1 MIRIKNNI
9 LIICA
14 IRVIRVQVF
23 VLMIYKKFILFT
35 FAIIF
40 WSNNLDAATPLN
52 IKLSNG
58 FEVILI
64 ENHQSPVI
72 SCVVTVKTGAS
83 NEDFSNS
90 GVSHMLEHLLFNGT
104 EKRTQE
110 ELYKET
116 DFYGIYNNAHTNMDY
131 TNYIVLVEKSQAE
144 KAIDIQSDML
154 FNSIFPEDK
163 FEKEKG
169 IILNEIA
176 RDMSE
181 PSSFEDELFNLR
193 FFDGTPYNLPAIGLP
208 ETIKNISREQ
218 VKEYYERY
226 YIPNNMTALIMG
238 DFNSSEMLELA
249 EKYFG
254 KYPSKKLLI
263 EKPYFLKNKN
273 QRFETNFKITRS
285 SLNIGIPL
293 PEIGKAG
300 SERSESDDF
309 YGMFIIASLLDSEL
323 KERVNRNLKEKN
335 KAEVFDIDT
344 SIDFNKHFSL
354 LKISASFTPNLEP
367 QDVENAVVE
376 ELIKFSNEPID
387 EDRRKGIAL
396 SVKVQEV
403 FLSEKPHY
411 YGMVKG
417 KFIAVGGWD
426 FAKNFTRRLEDIPK
440 TRLAEIGK
448 KYLSNPA
455 FMINLIISGDT
466 SIEDIRKQIQV
477 DYYQKTK
484 KEEEVFTE
492 DSIKLVNEWEER
504 KSGIKAKDKKL
515 TTHESQ
521 LAIPKKGIIK
531 KVVLKNGLTIIV
543 NSNIDS
549 DVFAIHL
556 LAKNR
561 SLMEPEA
568 KTGVVDFIHRIM
580 ERGTREKDYKTFQ
593 KELSSI
599 GAVLKTKDSESIPYD
614 DFYTTNEYSY
624 IRLETID
631 EYFNKGIEILS
642 DIISKPRFES
652 EDIESVRLEML
663 NLIKKEDSRPDTLSK
678 KLFFAEVFKGLPQS
692 KPIVGTYETINSIT
706 KEDLENFH
714 KIYFSPNN
722 LIITVATGVE
732 TDMVIKAFKKT
743 LGNKIKKRINIPSI
757 DYSKPLSNSSK
768 SINIE
773 LNKSQSYIRLGKLIK
788 IEPKDKIVLN
798 LISYI
803 LSERMAFELRERQ
816 GLAYSLGAGFSSYN
830 SHALF
835 GASIGTTI
843 GTVEKAKAGIF
854 KEIEGFKKTEIR
866 GEDLERAVNKYTSSE
881 LMRGLS
887 RINQC
892 YYTGI
897 AEFYKKGIDYQKRL
911 LADLKKVKL
920 DEINRAKE
928 RYLNIE
934 NMIEV
939 VVK

>member
-1 MIRIKNNI
+1 MKIYIS
-9 LIICA
+9 II
-14 IRVIRVQVF
+14 
-23 VLMIYKKFILFT
+23 FT
-35 FAIIF
+35 FIF
-40 WSNNLDAATPLN
+40 LLWGKDLHAVTAKN

-72 SCVVTVKTGAS
+72 SCVVTVKTGSS
-83 NEDFSNS
+83 NEGFLNS
-90 GVSHMLEHLLFNGT
+90 GISHMLEHLLFNGT

-116 DFYGIYNNAHTNMDY
+116 DFYGIYNNAHTDMDY

-154 FNSIFPEDK
+154 FNSTFPEDK

-193 FFDGTPYNLPAIGLP
+193 IFDGTPYNLPAIGLP

-226 YIPNNMTALIMG
+226 YVPNNMTALIMG
-238 DFNSSEMLELA
+238 DFNSSEMLRLV

-254 KYPSKKLLI
+254 KYPPKNLLI
-263 EKPYFLKNKN
+263 EKSYFLKTKN
-273 QRFETNFKITRS
+273 QRLETSFKITHS
-285 SLNIGIPL
+285 SLSIGIPL
-293 PEIGKAG
+293 SGIGKAG

-323 KERVNRNLKEKN
+323 KERVNINLKEKN
-335 KAEVFDIDT
+335 EAEVFDINA

-367 QDVENAVVE
+367 QDVENAIVE
-376 ELIKFSNEPID
+376 ELIKFSNEQID

-411 YGMVKG
+411 YGMIKG

-440 TRLAEIGK
+440 TRLAKIGK
-448 KYLSNPA
+448 KYLSNPV
-455 FMINLIISGDT
+455 FIINLITPGDS
-466 SIEDIRKQIQV
+466 SIEDIRKQIKG
-477 DYYQKTK
+477 DYYQKPI
-484 KEEEVFTE
+484 KEEEIFSE
-492 DSIKLVNEWEER
+492 DSIKLVNEWEKKIQKTEGR
-504 KSGIKAKDKKL
+504 RQKIEDRSSKIKS
-515 TTHESQ
+515 S
-521 LAIPKKGIIK
+521 PKGGVIK

-543 NSNIDS
+543 NSNRDS

-556 LAKNR
+556 MAKNR
-561 SLMEPEA
+561 SLMEPEG

-599 GAVLKTKDSESIPYD
+599 GAVLKTKDSEFIPYD

-624 IRLETID
+624 IRFETID
-631 EYFNKGIEILS
+631 EFFDKGIKILS
-642 DIISKPRFES
+642 DIISKPRFEP

-663 NLIKKEDSRPDTLSK
+663 NLIKKEDSKPDTLSK
-678 KLFFAEVFKGLPQS
+678 KLLFAEVFKGLPQS
-692 KPIVGTYETINSIT
+692 KPIVGTAETINSIT

-714 KIYFSPNN
+714 TFYFSPNN
-722 LIITVATGVE
+722 LIITVATGVKA
-732 TDMVIKAFKKT
+732 DKVINKFNNL

-757 DYSKPLSNSSK
+757 DYSKPLSNPSK

-773 LNKSQSYIRLGKLIK
+773 LNKSQSYIRLAKLIK
-788 IEPKDKIVLN
+788 IEPKDRIALN

-843 GTVEKAKAGIF
+843 GTVEKAKTGIF
-854 KEIEGFKKTEIR
+854 KEIEDFKKTEIR

-892 YYTGI
+892 YYTGL
-897 AEFYKKGIDYQKRL
+897 AEFHKKGIDYQKRL

-920 DEINRAKE
+920 DEINRAKV

>member
-1 MIRIKNNI
+1 
-9 LIICA
+9 
-14 IRVIRVQVF
+14 
-23 VLMIYKKFILFT
+23 MIYKKFILFI
-35 FAIIF
+35 FALIF

-58 FEVILI
+58 LEVILI

-116 DFYGIYNNAHTNMDY
+116 DFYGIYNNAHTDMDY
-131 TNYIVLVEKSQAE
+131 TNYIILVEKSRAE

-154 FNSIFPEDK
+154 FNSTFPEDK

-193 FFDGTPYNLPAIGLP
+193 FFDGTPYNLPVIGLP

-226 YIPNNMTALIMG
+226 YVPNNMTALIMG
-238 DFNSSEMLELA
+238 DFNSSEMLRLA

-254 KYPSKKLLI
+254 KYPPKNLLI
-263 EKPYFLKNKN
+263 EKSYFLKTQN
-273 QRFETNFKITRS
+273 QRFETNFKITHS
-285 SLNIGIPL
+285 SLSIGIPL
-293 PEIGKAG
+293 SKAD
-300 SERSESDDF
+300 RDDF

-323 KERVNRNLKEKN
+323 KERVNKNLKEKN
-335 KAEVFDIDT
+335 KEEIFDIDA

-354 LKISASFTPNLEP
+354 LKISASFTPKLEP

-376 ELIKFSNEPID
+376 ELIKFSNEQID
-387 EDRRKGIAL
+387 EERRKGIVL

-411 YGMVKG
+411 YGMAKG

-448 KYLSNPA
+448 KYLSNPV
-455 FMINLIISGDT
+455 FMINLITPGDS
-466 SIEDIRKQIQV
+466 SIEDIRKHIKG
-477 DYYQKTK
+477 DYYQKPI
-484 KEEEVFTE
+484 KEEEIFTE
-492 DSIKLVNEWEER
+492 DSVKLVNEWEKKIQKTEVR
-504 KSGIKAKDKKL
+504 RQKSEEKQKTKKRG
-515 TTHESQ
+515 E
-521 LAIPKKGIIK
+521 IK

-543 NSNIDS
+543 NSNRDS

-561 SLMEPEA
+561 SLMEPEG

-580 ERGTREKDYKTFQ
+580 ERGTREKDYKTFK

-599 GAVLKTKDSESIPYD
+599 GAILKTRDSEFIPYD

-631 EYFNKGIEILS
+631 EYFDKGIEILS

-678 KLFFAEVFKGLPQS
+678 KLLFAEVFKGLPQS
-692 KPIVGTYETINSIT
+692 KPIIGNAETISSIT

-714 KIYFSPNN
+714 KFYFSPNN
-722 LIITVATGVE
+722 LIITVSTGVE
-732 TDMVIKAFKKT
+732 ADKIIKAFNKT
-743 LGNKIKKRINIPSI
+743 LGNKIKRRINIPSI
-757 DYSKPLSNSSK
+757 DYSKSLSNPSK

-773 LNKSQSYIRLGKLIK
+773 LNKSQSYIRLAKLIK
-788 IEPKDKIVLN
+788 IEPKDKIALN

-854 KEIEGFKKTEIR
+854 KEIDGFKKTEIK

-892 YYTGI
+892 YYTGL
-897 AEFYKKGIDYQKRL
+897 AEFHKKGIDYQKRL

>member
-1 MIRIKNNI
+1 
-9 LIICA
+9 
-14 IRVIRVQVF
+14 
-23 VLMIYKKFILFT
+23 
-35 FAIIF
+35 
-40 WSNNLDAATPLN
+40 
-52 IKLSNG
+52 
-58 FEVILI
+58 
-64 ENHQSPVI
+64 
-72 SCVVTVKTGAS
+72 
-83 NEDFSNS
+83 
-90 GVSHMLEHLLFNGT
+90 
-104 EKRTQE
+104 
-110 ELYKET
+110 
-116 DFYGIYNNAHTNMDY
+116 
-131 TNYIVLVEKSQAE
+131 
-144 KAIDIQSDML
+144 
-154 FNSIFPEDK
+154 
-163 FEKEKG
+163 
-169 IILNEIA
+169 
-176 RDMSE
+176 
-181 PSSFEDELFNLR
+181 
-193 FFDGTPYNLPAIGLP
+193 
-208 ETIKNISREQ
+208 
-218 VKEYYERY
+218 
-226 YIPNNMTALIMG
+226 MTALIMG
-238 DFNSSEMLELA
+238 DFDSSEMLELA
-249 EKYFG
+249 EKYFR
-254 KYPSKKLLI
+254 KYPPKNLLI
-263 EKPYFLKNKN
+263 EKPYFLKTKN
-273 QRFETNFKITRS
+273 QRFETSFKVTHS
-285 SLNIGIPL
+285 SLSIGIPL
-293 PEIGKAG
+293 SEIGKAG
-300 SERSESDDF
+300 SERSESNDF

-335 KAEVFDIDT
+335 KAEVFDIDA

-387 EDRRKGIAL
+387 EYRRKGIVL

-411 YGMVKG
+411 YGMAKG
-417 KFIAVGGWD
+417 KFIAAGGWD
-426 FAKNFTRRLEDIPK
+426 FAKNYARRLEDISK
-440 TRLAEIGK
+440 ARLEEIAK
-448 KYLSNPA
+448 KYLSNSA
-455 FMINLIISGDT
+455 FMINLITPGDS
-466 SIEDIRKQIQV
+466 SIEDIKKQIKG
-477 DYYQKTK
+477 DYYQKPI

-492 DSIKLVNEWEER
+492 DSVKLVNEWEEQEAR
-504 KSGIKAKDKKL
+504 SKKQEARSTRRELKAFIKSGV
-515 TTHESQ
+515 
-521 LAIPKKGIIK
+521 IK
-531 KVVLKNGLTIIV
+531 KVILKNGLTIIV
-543 NSNIDS
+543 NSNRDS

-561 SLMEPEA
+561 SLMEPEG
-568 KTGVVDFIHRIM
+568 KTGIADFIHRIM
-580 ERGTREKDYKTFQ
+580 ERGTREKDYKTFH

-599 GAVLKTKDSESIPYD
+599 GATLKTRDSEFIPYD

-631 EYFNKGIEILS
+631 EYFDKGIEILS

-663 NLIKKEDSRPDTLSK
+663 NLIKKEDSSPNTISK
-678 KLFFAEVFKGLPQS
+678 KLLFAEVFKGLPQS
-692 KPIVGTYETINSIT
+692 KPIIGTAETINSIT

-714 KIYFSPNN
+714 KFYFSPNN

-732 TDMVIKAFKKT
+732 ADKVIKAFNKT
-743 LGNKIKKRINIPSI
+743 LKNKVKKRINVPVI
-757 DYSKPLSNSSK
+757 DYSRPLSNLSK

-788 IEPKDKIVLN
+788 IEPKDKIALN

-892 YYTGI
+892 YYTGL

>member
-1 MIRIKNNI
+1 MKKYIP
-9 LIICA
+9 II
-14 IRVIRVQVF
+14 
-23 VLMIYKKFILFT
+23 FT
-35 FAIIF
+35 FLFLVWGNDIHAA
-40 WSNNLDAATPLN
+40 DAYH
-52 IKLSNG
+52 IKLPNG

-83 NEDFSNS
+83 NEDFLNS

-116 DFYGIYNNAHTNMDY
+116 DFYGIYNNAHTDMDY

-154 FNSIFPEDK
+154 FNSTFPEDK

-181 PSSFEDELFNLR
+181 PSSFEDEFFNLR
-193 FFDGTPYNLPAIGLP
+193 FFDGTPYNLPVIGLP

-238 DFNSSEMLELA
+238 DFNSSDMLELA

-254 KYPSKKLLI
+254 KYPPKNLLI
-263 EKPYFLKNKN
+263 EKPYFLKTKN
-273 QRFETNFKITRS
+273 QRFETSFKVTHS
-285 SLNIGIPL
+285 SLSIGIPL
-293 PEIGKAG
+293 SEIGKAG
-300 SERSESDDF
+300 SERSESNDF

-323 KERVNRNLKEKN
+323 KERVNKNLKEKS
-335 KAEVFDIDT
+335 KAEVFNIDT
-344 SIDFNKHFSL
+344 SLDFNKHFSL

-376 ELIKFSNEPID
+376 ELIKFSNEPMD
-387 EDRRKGIAL
+387 EDRRKGIVL
-396 SVKVQEV
+396 SARVQEV

-426 FAKNFTRRLEDIPK
+426 FAKNYARRLEDISNA
-440 TRLAEIGK
+440 RLEEIAR
-448 KYLSNPA
+448 KYLSSPA
-455 FMINLIISGDT
+455 FTINLITPGDS
-466 SIEDIRKQIQV
+466 SIEDIRKHIKG
-477 DYYQKTK
+477 DYYQKSVK
-484 KEEEVFTE
+484 DEEIFTE
-492 DSIKLVNEWEER
+492 DSIKLVNEWEKKIQKTEVR
-504 KSGIKAKDKKL
+504 RQKSEEKQKTKKRG
-515 TTHESQ
+515 E
-521 LAIPKKGIIK
+521 IK
-531 KVVLKNGLTIIV
+531 KVILKNGLTIIV
-543 NSNIDS
+543 NSNRDS
-549 DVFAIHL
+549 DVFAVHL

-561 SLMEPEA
+561 SLMESEG
-568 KTGVVDFIHRIM
+568 KTGIADFIHRIM
-580 ERGTREKDYKTFQ
+580 ERGAREKDYKTFQ

-599 GAVLKTKDSESIPYD
+599 GATLKTRDSEFIPYD

-631 EYFNKGIEILS
+631 EYFDKGIEILS

-663 NLIKKEDSRPDTLSK
+663 NLIKKEDSKPDTLSK
-678 KLFFAEVFKGLPQS
+678 KLLFAEVFKGLPQS
-692 KPIVGTYETINSIT
+692 KPIIGTAETINSIT
-706 KEDLENFH
+706 KEDLENFY
-714 KIYFSPNN
+714 KFYFSPNN

-732 TDMVIKAFKKT
+732 ADKIIKAFNKT

-757 DYSKPLSNSSK
+757 DYSKSLSNPSK

-773 LNKSQSYIRLGKLIK
+773 LNKSQSYIRLAKLIK

-835 GASIGTTI
+835 GASIGTMI

-892 YYTGI
+892 YYTGL
-897 AEFYKKGIDYQKRL
+897 AEFHKKGIDYQKRL

-920 DEINRAKE
+920 DEINRAKV

>member
-1 MIRIKNNI
+1 MKKYISFIFT
-9 LIICA
+9 LI
-14 IRVIRVQVF
+14 F
-23 VLMIYKKFILFT
+23 LL
-35 FAIIF
+35 
-40 WSNNLDAATPLN
+40 WSKDLPAVTAQN

-104 EKRTQE
+104 RKRTQE
-110 ELYKET
+110 ELYRET
-116 DFYGIYNNAHTNMDY
+116 DFYGIYNNAHTDMDY
-131 TNYIVLVEKSQAE
+131 TNYIVLVEKSHIE
-144 KAIDIQSDML
+144 KALDIQSDML
-154 FNSIFPEDK
+154 FNSIFPENK

-193 FFDGTPYNLPAIGLP
+193 FFDGTPYNLPVIGLP

-238 DFNSSEMLELA
+238 DFDSKDMLMSA
-249 EKYFG
+249 NKYFG
-254 KYPSKKLLI
+254 KYPPQKPSK
-263 EKPYFLKNKN
+263 EQTYSLKIKG
-273 QRFETNFKITRS
+273 QRFEANSKVIHS
-285 SLNIGIPL
+285 SIDMGMPL
-293 PEIGKAG
+293 SEIDK
-300 SERSESDDF
+300 EDF
-309 YGMFIIASLLDSEL
+309 YSMSIITAILDSEL
-323 KERVNRNLKEKN
+323 KERINRNLHEKN
-335 KAEVFDIDT
+335 RADVFDINA

-354 LKISASFTPNLEP
+354 LKISVSFPPNLGP
-367 QDVENAVVE
+367 QDVENAIIE
-376 ELIKFSNEPID
+376 ELIKFSSEPID
-387 EDRRKGIAL
+387 EDRRKGIVL
-396 SVKVQEV
+396 SVKVQEI

-417 KFIAVGGWD
+417 KFIAVGGWN
-426 FAKNFTRRLEDIPK
+426 FAKNYVQNLENVSK
-440 TRLAEIGK
+440 TQLEKIAK
-448 KYLSNPA
+448 KYLSNPS
-455 FMINLIISGDT
+455 FMINLITPGDS
-466 SIEDIRKQIQV
+466 SIEDIRKQIKG
-477 DYYQKTK
+477 DYYQKSI
-484 KEEEVFTE
+484 KEEDIFTE
-492 DSIKLVNEWEER
+492 DSVELVNEKEEKIQRTEVKRQKAEEKQKTR
-504 KSGIKAKDKKL
+504 KRG
-515 TTHESQ
+515 Q
-521 LAIPKKGIIK
+521 IK

-543 NSNIDS
+543 NSNRDS
-549 DVFAIHL
+549 EVFAVHV

-561 SLMEPEA
+561 SLMEPEN
-568 KTGVVDFIHRIM
+568 KTGIVNFTHRIM
-580 ERGTREKDYKTFQ
+580 ERGTREKDYKAFQ

-599 GAVLKTKDSESIPYD
+599 GATLKTRDSEFIPYD

-624 IRLETID
+624 IRFETID
-631 EYFNKGIEILS
+631 EYYDKGIKLLS
-642 DIISKPRFES
+642 DIILKPRFES

-663 NLIKKEDSRPDTLSK
+663 NLIKKEDSKPDILSK
-678 KLFFAEVFKGLPQS
+678 KLLFDEVFKGTPQS
-692 KPIVGTYETINSIT
+692 KSIIGTIETINSIT
-706 KEDLENFH
+706 KEALEAFH
-714 KIYFSPNN
+714 KVYFPPNN
-722 LIITVATGVE
+722 LIITVATGIDAD
-732 TDMVIKAFKKT
+732 TVINKFKNL
-743 LGNKIKKRINIPSI
+743 LGNEIKKGTSIPSI
-757 DYSKPLSNSSK
+757 DYSKSLLNPSK

-773 LNKSQSYIRLGKLIK
+773 LNKAQSYIRIGKVIE
-788 IEPKDKIVLN
+788 IEPKDKIALN

-803 LSERMAFELRERQ
+803 LSERMSFELRERQ

-843 GTVEKAKAGIF
+843 DTVEKAKVGIF
-854 KEIEGFKKTEIR
+854 KEIEGFKKAEIK
-866 GEDLERAVNKYTSSE
+866 GEDLERAVNKYISSE

-892 YYTGI
+892 YYTGL

-911 LADLKKVKL
+911 LVDLKKVKL
-920 DEINRAKE
+920 DEIIKVKE
-928 RYLNIE
+928 KYLNTD

>member
-1 MIRIKNNI
+1 MKKYISFIFT
-9 LIICA
+9 LIFLLWGKDLPA
-14 IRVIRVQVF
+14 VTAQ
-23 VLMIYKKFILFT
+23 
-35 FAIIF
+35 
-40 WSNNLDAATPLN
+40 N

-104 EKRTQE
+104 GKRTQE
-110 ELYKET
+110 ELYRET
-116 DFYGIYNNAHTNMDY
+116 DFYGIYNNAHTDMDY
-131 TNYIVLVEKSQAE
+131 TNYIVLVEKSHIE
-144 KAIDIQSDML
+144 KALDIQSDML
-154 FNSIFPEDK
+154 FNSIFPENK

-193 FFDGTPYNLPAIGLP
+193 FFDGTPYNLPVIGLS

-238 DFNSSEMLELA
+238 DFDSKDMLMFA
-249 EKYFG
+249 NKYFG
-254 KYPSKKLLI
+254 KYPPQ
-263 EKPYFLKNKN
+263 KPSNKQTYSLKIKG
-273 QRFETNFKITRS
+273 QRFEANSKVIHS
-285 SLNIGIPL
+285 SIDMGMPL
-293 PEIGKAG
+293 SEIDK
-300 SERSESDDF
+300 EDF
-309 YGMFIIASLLDSEL
+309 YSMSIITAILDSEL
-323 KERVNRNLKEKN
+323 KERINRNLHEKN
-335 KAEVFDIDT
+335 RADVFDINA

-354 LKISASFTPNLEP
+354 LKISASFPPNLGP
-367 QDVENAVVE
+367 QDVENAIIE
-376 ELIKFSNEPID
+376 ELIKFSSEPID
-387 EDRRKGIAL
+387 EDRRKGIVL
-396 SVKVQEV
+396 SVKVQEI

-417 KFIAVGGWD
+417 KFIAVGGWN
-426 FAKNFTRRLEDIPK
+426 FAKNYVQNLENVSK
-440 TRLAEIGK
+440 TQLEKIAK
-448 KYLSNPA
+448 KYLSNPS
-455 FMINLIISGDT
+455 FMINLITPGDS
-466 SIEDIRKQIQV
+466 SIEDIRKQIKG
-477 DYYQKTK
+477 DYYQKSI
-484 KEEEVFTE
+484 KEEDIFTE
-492 DSIKLVNEWEER
+492 DSVELVNEKEEKIQRTEVKRQKAEEKQKTR
-504 KSGIKAKDKKL
+504 KRGQVKR
-515 TTHESQ
+515 
-521 LAIPKKGIIK
+521 
-531 KVVLKNGLTIIV
+531 VVLKNGLTIIV
-543 NSNIDS
+543 NSNRDS
-549 DVFAIHL
+549 DVFAMHL

-561 SLMEPEA
+561 SLMEPEN
-568 KTGVVDFIHRIM
+568 KTGIADFIHRLM
-580 ERGTREKDYKTFQ
+580 EKGTRENDHKAFQ
-593 KELSSI
+593 KEVSSI
-599 GAVLKTKDSESIPYD
+599 GAILKTKDSEFIPYD

-624 IRLETID
+624 IRFESID
-631 EYFNKGIEILS
+631 EYYDKGIKLLS
-642 DIISKPRFES
+642 DIILKPRFES

-663 NLIKKEDSRPDTLSK
+663 NLIKKEASKPDILSK
-678 KLFFAEVFKGLPQS
+678 KLLFDEVFKGTPQS
-692 KPIVGTYETINSIT
+692 KSIIGTIETINSIT
-706 KEDLENFH
+706 KEDLEAFY

-722 LIITVATGVE
+722 LIITVATGIDAD
-732 TDMVIKAFKKT
+732 TVINKFKNL
-743 LGNKIKKRINIPSI
+743 LGNEIKKRTSIPSI
-757 DYSKPLSNSSK
+757 DYSKSLLNPSK

-773 LNKSQSYIRLGKLIK
+773 LNKTQSYIRIGKLIK
-788 IEPKDKIVLN
+788 IEPKDKIALN

-803 LSERMAFELRERQ
+803 LSERMSFELRERQ

-830 SHALF
+830 SYALF

-843 GTVEKAKAGIF
+843 DTVEKAKVGIF
-854 KEIEGFKKTEIR
+854 KEIEGFKKAEIK
-866 GEDLERAVNKYTSSE
+866 GEDLERAVNKYISSE

-892 YYTGI
+892 YYAGL

-920 DEINRAKE
+920 DEIIKVKE
-928 RYLNIE
+928 KYLNTD

>member
-1 MIRIKNNI
+1 MKIYIS
-9 LIICA
+9 II
-14 IRVIRVQVF
+14 
-23 VLMIYKKFILFT
+23 FT
-35 FAIIF
+35 FIF
-40 WSNNLDAATPLN
+40 LLWGKDLHAVTAKN

-72 SCVVTVKTGAS
+72 SCVVTVKTGSS
-83 NEDFSNS
+83 NEGFLNS
-90 GVSHMLEHLLFNGT
+90 GISHMLEHLLFNGT

-116 DFYGIYNNAHTNMDY
+116 DFYGIYNNAHTDMDY

-154 FNSIFPEDK
+154 FNSTFPEDK

-193 FFDGTPYNLPAIGLP
+193 IFDGTPYNLPAIGLP

-226 YIPNNMTALIMG
+226 YVPNNMTALIMG
-238 DFNSSEMLELA
+238 DFNSSEMLRLV

-254 KYPSKKLLI
+254 KYPPKNLLI
-263 EKPYFLKNKN
+263 EKSYFLKTKN
-273 QRFETNFKITRS
+273 QRLETSFKITHS
-285 SLNIGIPL
+285 SLSIGIPL
-293 PEIGKAG
+293 SGIGKAG

-323 KERVNRNLKEKN
+323 KERVNINLKEKN
-335 KAEVFDIDT
+335 EAEVFDINA

-367 QDVENAVVE
+367 QDVENAIVE
-376 ELIKFSNEPID
+376 ELIKFSNEQID

-411 YGMVKG
+411 YGMIKG

-440 TRLAEIGK
+440 TRLAKIGK
-448 KYLSNPA
+448 KYLSNPV
-455 FMINLIISGDT
+455 FIINLITPGDS
-466 SIEDIRKQIQV
+466 SIEDIRKQIKG
-477 DYYQKTK
+477 DYYQKPI
-484 KEEEVFTE
+484 KEEEIFSE
-492 DSIKLVNEWEER
+492 DSIKLVNEWEKKIQKTEGR
-504 KSGIKAKDKKL
+504 RQKIEDRSSKIKS
-515 TTHESQ
+515 S
-521 LAIPKKGIIK
+521 PKGGVIK

-543 NSNIDS
+543 NSNRDS

-556 LAKNR
+556 MAKNR
-561 SLMEPEA
+561 SLMEPEG

-599 GAVLKTKDSESIPYD
+599 GAVLKTKDSEFIPYD

-624 IRLETID
+624 IRFETID
-631 EYFNKGIEILS
+631 EFFDKGIKILS
-642 DIISKPRFES
+642 DIISKPRFEP

-663 NLIKKEDSRPDTLSK
+663 NLIKKEDSKPDTLSK
-678 KLFFAEVFKGLPQS
+678 KLLFAEVFKGLPQS
-692 KPIVGTYETINSIT
+692 KPIVGTAETINSIT

-714 KIYFSPNN
+714 TFYFSPNN
-722 LIITVATGVE
+722 LIITVATGVKA
-732 TDMVIKAFKKT
+732 DKVINKFNNL

-757 DYSKPLSNSSK
+757 DYSKPLSNPSK

-773 LNKSQSYIRLGKLIK
+773 LNKSQSYIRLAKLIK
-788 IEPKDKIVLN
+788 IEPKDRIALN

-843 GTVEKAKAGIF
+843 GTVEKAKTGIF
-854 KEIEGFKKTEIR
+854 KEIEDFKKTEIR

-892 YYTGI
+892 YYTGL
-897 AEFYKKGIDYQKRL
+897 AEFHKKGIDYQKRL
-911 LADLKKVKL
+911 LADLKKVKV
-920 DEINRAKE
+920 DKINRAKE
-928 RYLNIE
+928 MYLNIE

>member
-1 MIRIKNNI
+1 MKKYIP
-9 LIICA
+9 II
-14 IRVIRVQVF
+14 
-23 VLMIYKKFILFT
+23 FT
-35 FAIIF
+35 FLFLVWGNDIH
-40 WSNNLDAATPLN
+40 AADN
-52 IKLSNG
+52 YHIKLPNG

-83 NEDFSNS
+83 NEDFLNS

-116 DFYGIYNNAHTNMDY
+116 DFYGIYNNAHTDMDY
-131 TNYIVLVEKSQAE
+131 TNYIVLTEKSHIE
-144 KAIDIQSDML
+144 KALDIQSDML
-154 FNSIFPEDK
+154 FNSIFPEEK

-181 PSSFEDELFNLR
+181 PSSFEGELFNLR
-193 FFDGTPYNLPAIGLP
+193 FFNGTPYNLPVIGLP
-208 ETIKNISREQ
+208 ETIKNISRVQ
-218 VKEYYERY
+218 VKEYYGRY

-238 DFNSSEMLELA
+238 DFNSSEMLELV

-254 KYPSKKLLI
+254 KYPPGKLPKGLT
-263 EKPYFLKNKN
+263 YSLKTEGQK
-273 QRFETNFKITRS
+273 FETNFKVTHS
-285 SLNIGIPL
+285 SIDIGMPL
-293 PEIGKAG
+293 SEIGK
-300 SERSESDDF
+300 EDF

-323 KERVNRNLKEKN
+323 KERVNKNLKEKS
-335 KAEVFDIDT
+335 KAEVFNIDT
-344 SIDFNKHFSL
+344 SLDFNKHFSL

-387 EDRRKGIAL
+387 EDRRKGIVL
-396 SVKVQEV
+396 SARVQEV

-426 FAKNFTRRLEDIPK
+426 FAKNYARRLEDISNA
-440 TRLAEIGK
+440 RLEEIARN
-448 KYLSNPA
+448 YLSSPA
-455 FMINLIISGDT
+455 FIINLITPGDS
-466 SIEDIRKQIQV
+466 SIEDIRKQIKG
-477 DYYQKTK
+477 DYYQKSVK
-484 KEEEVFTE
+484 DEEIFTE
-492 DSIKLVNEWEER
+492 DSIKLVNEWEKKIQKTEVR
-504 KSGIKAKDKKL
+504 RQKSEEKQKTKKRG
-515 TTHESQ
+515 E
-521 LAIPKKGIIK
+521 IK

-543 NSNIDS
+543 NSNRDS

-561 SLMEPEA
+561 SLMEPEG
-568 KTGVVDFIHRIM
+568 KTGIADFIHRIM

-599 GAVLKTKDSESIPYD
+599 GATLKTRDSEFIPYD

-631 EYFNKGIEILS
+631 EYFDKGIEILS

-663 NLIKKEDSRPDTLSK
+663 NLIKKEDSKPDTLSK
-678 KLFFAEVFKGLPQS
+678 KLLFAEVFKGLPQS
-692 KPIVGTYETINSIT
+692 KPIVGTAETISSII
-706 KEDLENFH
+706 KDDLGNFH
-714 KIYFSPNN
+714 NIYFSPTN

-732 TDMVIKAFKKT
+732 ADKIIKAFNKT
-743 LGNKIKKRINIPSI
+743 LGNKNKIRINIPSI
-757 DYSKPLSNSSK
+757 DYSKSLSNPSK

-773 LNKSQSYIRLGKLIK
+773 LNKSQSYIRLAKLIK

-866 GEDLERAVNKYTSSE
+866 GEDLERAVNKYISSE

-892 YYTGI
+892 YYTGL
-897 AEFYKKGIDYQKRL
+897 AEFHKKGIDYQKRL
-911 LADLKKVKL
+911 LADLKTVKL
-920 DEINRAKE
+920 DEINRAKV

>member
-1 MIRIKNNI
+1 
-9 LIICA
+9 
-14 IRVIRVQVF
+14 
-23 VLMIYKKFILFT
+23 MIYKKFILFI
-35 FAIIF
+35 FALIF

-72 SCVVTVKTGAS
+72 SCVVNVKTGAS

-104 EKRTQE
+104 KKRTQE

-116 DFYGIYNNAHTNMDY
+116 DFYGIYNNAHTDMDY

-144 KAIDIQSDML
+144 KALDIQSDML
-154 FNSIFPEDK
+154 FNSIFPEEK

-193 FFDGTPYNLPAIGLP
+193 FFDGTPYNLPVIGLP
-208 ETIKNISREQ
+208 EIIKNISREQ

-238 DFNSSEMLELA
+238 DFNSNEMLRLA

-254 KYPSKKLLI
+254 KYPPKKLLT
-263 EKPYFLKNKN
+263 EKPYFLKTMN
-273 QRFETNFKITRS
+273 QRFETNYKITHS

-293 PEIGKAG
+293 SEIGKAG
-300 SERSESDDF
+300 SEQSKSDDF
-309 YGMFIIASLLDSEL
+309 YGMSIIASLLDSEL
-323 KERVNRNLKEKN
+323 KERVNKNLKEKN
-335 KAEVFDIDT
+335 KAEVFDIDA
-344 SIDFNKHFSL
+344 SIDFNKNFSL
-354 LKISASFTPNLEP
+354 LKISASFTPSTEP
-367 QDVENAVVE
+367 QDVENAITE
-376 ELIKFSNEPID
+376 ELIKFSNEPVD
-387 EDRRKGIAL
+387 EDRRKGIVL
-396 SVKVQEV
+396 SAKVQEV

-411 YGMVKG
+411 YGMAKG

-426 FAKNFTRRLEDIPK
+426 FAKNYVKKLEDTSKARLE
-440 TRLAEIGK
+440 EIGK
-448 KYLSNPA
+448 KYLSKPV
-455 FMINLIISGDT
+455 FTINLIMPGDN
-466 SIEDIRKQIQV
+466 SIEDIRKQIKG
-477 DYYQKTK
+477 DYYQKPI
-484 KEEEVFTE
+484 KEEEIFTE
-492 DSIKLVNEWEER
+492 DSIKLVNEWEEKKSGVR
-504 KSGIKAKDKKL
+504 LQKSGIKKQRLKI
-515 TTHESQ
+515 S
-521 LAIPKKGIIK
+521 KKGGVIK

-543 NSNIDS
+543 NSNRDS
-549 DVFAIHL
+549 DVFAIHI

-561 SLMEPEA
+561 SLMEPDG
-568 KTGVVDFIHRIM
+568 KTGIADFIHRIM
-580 ERGTREKDYKTFQ
+580 ERGTRDKDYKTSQ

-599 GAVLKTKDSESIPYD
+599 GATLKTRDSESIPYD

-631 EYFNKGIEILS
+631 EYFDKGIEILS

-652 EDIESVRLEML
+652 EDIESVRVEML

-678 KLFFAEVFKGLPQS
+678 KLLFAEVFKGLPQS
-692 KPIVGTYETINSIT
+692 KPIIGTAETISSIT

-732 TDMVIKAFKKT
+732 ADKIIKAFNKT
-743 LGNKIKKRINIPSI
+743 LGNKIKRRIIIPAI
-757 DYSKPLSNSSK
+757 DYSKPLSNPSK

-773 LNKSQSYIRLGKLIK
+773 LNKFQSYIRLGKLIK
-788 IEPKDKIVLN
+788 IKPKDKIALN
-798 LISYI
+798 IISYI

-835 GASIGTTI
+835 GASIGTTVD
-843 GTVEKAKAGIF
+843 TVEKAKTGIF
-854 KEIEGFKKTEIR
+854 KEIEGFKKTEIVE
-866 GEDLERAVNKYTSSE
+866 EDLERAVNKYTSSE

-892 YYTGI
+892 YYTGL

-920 DEINRAKE
+920 AEINRAKE
-928 RYLNIE
+928 RYLNFD
-934 NMIEV
+934 NMFEV